1 MNTTQGATST
11 IDPLDTLLRMAD
23 TLGSLSRYAAESAEH
38 ATATGILPPL
48 PAAAPGIEYLHGGD
62 DITRAIHEALR
73 GARHEILTAQ
83 PDGPRPDATLDEAYE
98 AVRGHLDRGV
108 AMRTLYQHSSRFHE
122 ATKRYVGCVQAR
134 GAQVRTLPEFF
145 NRMIVIDGEVAFIP
159 ADDARSSAVLVRDL
173 AVSRFLVDVFEKAWD
188 RAEPY
193 PFRPVRAA
201 DAACEV
207 IPDMRRAI
215 RKLLI
220 EGRSDKAIAR
230 RLGISL
236 RSVQGHVSSLR
247 DEFGAEHRFQLGYLM
262 GLAERDGS

>member
-23 TLGSLSRYAAESAEH
+23 TLGTLSRYAAESAEH
-38 ATATGILPPL
+38 ATSAFPPAPAPA
-48 PAAAPGIEYLHGGD
+48 PAAGIAYLHGGSE
-62 DITRAIHEALR
+62 ITGAIHDALR
-73 GARHEILTAQ
+73 EARHEILTAQ

-134 GAQVRTLPEFF
+134 GAQVRTLPELFD
-145 NRMIVIDGEVAFIP
+145 RMIVIDREVAFIP
-159 ADDARSSAVLVRDL
+159 ADEARSRAVLVRDTAVTGYL
-173 AVSRFLVDVFEKAWD
+173 ADVFEKAWD

-207 IPDMRRAI
+207 IPDLRRAI

-236 RSVQGHVSSLR
+236 RSVQGHVSCLR
-247 DEFGAEHRFQLGYLM
+247 DEFGAQHRFQLGYLM
-262 GLAERDGS
+262 GLAEHEGS